1 MTVEVTYGGRCLFNA
16 RIISD
21 KMIKISFM
29 FNLNLN
35 LNYRHTI
42 VTSFT
47 LLILHF
53 FDLTTVQVTS
63 VQKSIWNL
71 E

>member
-1 MTVEVTYGGRCLFNA
+1 MKVEVTYGGRCLFNA
-16 RIISD
+16 QIICD
-21 KMIKISFM
+21 KMIKICFM
-29 FNLNLN
+29 FYFYFND
-35 LNYRHTI
+35 RHTSVI
-42 VTSFT
+42 SFT

-63 VQKSIWNL
+63 VQKSIWNF

>member
-1 MTVEVTYGGRCLFNA
+1 MTVEVMYGGRCLFNA

-29 FNLNLN
+29 FNFNLN
-35 LNYRHTI
+35 FNDRHTI

-63 VQKSIWNL
+63 VQKSIWNF

>member
-29 FNLNLN
+29 FNFNLN
-35 LNYRHTI
+35 FNDRHTI

-63 VQKSIWNL
+63 VQKSIWNF

>member
-29 FNLNLN
+29 FNFNFN
-35 LNYRHTI
+35 GRHTI

-63 VQKSIWNL
+63 VQKSIWNF